1 MFRDKYRRGKRKM
14 KKNIYEVNLIKG
26 IAILLVCIGHAATS
40 SFLPRPITYE
50 VIVQFIYAFHMP
62 LFFVVS
68 GFLSIKSFDMNLRK
82 DYIKFVKNKFIR
94 LGVPFITISLFTNVL
109 MVLMK
114 GLINKEIST
123 SIFEM
128 FKITFSYPENGVMG
142 ALWFLYTLFIVSII
156 TPLLGKFSWKVIMI
170 IGILL
175 NIFIPQNISFLAL
188 NRVSFFLIYYFIGM
202 YIRKIYELK
211 NSINYKSN
219 VYIDIFSVVI
229 IAIYSV
235 LIAKEIVVNQFVIN
249 IYKFICGILG
259 IILAIDF
266 TLFIKKYNNLKL
278 IFNKLGEHS
287 MDIYIFSWFFQVLSM
302 IFITKILKIDNYS
315 IFFISNFIVGSLSLP
330 FSIFIIRKIYISK
343 FLFLGIS
350 NKN

>member
-1 MFRDKYRRGKRKM
+1 
-14 KKNIYEVNLIKG
+14 
-26 IAILLVCIGHAATS
+26 
-40 SFLPRPITYE
+40 
-50 VIVQFIYAFHMP
+50 
-62 LFFVVS
+62 
-68 GFLSIKSFDMNLRK
+68 
-82 DYIKFVKNKFIR
+82 
-94 LGVPFITISLFTNVL
+94 
-109 MVLMK
+109 
-114 GLINKEIST
+114 
-123 SIFEM
+123 
-128 FKITFSYPENGVMG
+128 SYPENGVMG

-287 MDIYIFSWFFQVLSM
+287 
-302 IFITKILKIDNYS
+302 
-315 IFFISNFIVGSLSLP
+315 
-330 FSIFIIRKIYISK
+330 
-343 FLFLGIS
+343 
-350 NKN
+350 